1 MGKTLYLECSRGIS
15 GDMAVAAL
23 IDLGADTEVLNK
35 VLQSLGL
42 EGFEVKIGRV
52 KKSGIDACDFN
63 VILDKKHENHDH
75 DMEYLYGKACHNH
88 EHSHEQMHNEEM
100 EHSHK
105 HMHGEEMHH
114 SHEHMHNDNI
124 SHGHEHEHRGLA
136 QIFEI
141 IDNAGLTPN
150 AKEMAKKIFNIIARA
165 EAKAHGVDIS
175 KVHFHEVGAIDSIVD
190 IIAAAVCIDNLGI
203 TEACVPVLCEGSG
216 SVRCQHGILPV
227 PVPAVV
233 NIVTDNGLRLKITD
247 TEGELVTPTGAAIA
261 AALKTSDRLPDSF
274 YIEKTGLGAGK
285 RNYEKPS
292 ILRAMLINTGQQS
305 DYIYKL
311 ETNIDDCSGEALGY
325 LMEKL
330 FDKGALDV
338 SYTPVFMKKNRPA
351 YQLNVICNECD
362 MERLEKI
369 IFKGTTTIG
378 IRRIR
383 LERTVL
389 KRELINVNTSIGSAL
404 VKVCYLDM
412 EKRFYPEYQSVSA
425 ICDDK
430 DIPYIEAYNI
440 IQEECKKLYGN
451 D

>member
-351 YQLNVICNECD
+351 YQLNVICNEFG

>member
-1 MGKTLYLECSRGIS
+1 MDKTLYLECCRGIS

-23 IDLGADTEVLNK
+23 IDLGADTKVLNK
-35 VLQSLGL
+35 ALQSLGL
-42 EGFEVKIGRV
+42 EGFDVKISRV

-100 EHSHK
+100 EHSH
-105 HMHGEEMHH
+105 
-114 SHEHMHNDNI
+114 EHMHNDNI
-124 SHGHEHEHRGLA
+124 SHSHEHEHRGLA

-150 AKEMAKKIFNIIARA
+150 AKELAKKIFNIIARA

-203 TEACVPVLCEGSG
+203 TEACVSVLCEGSG

>member
-1 MGKTLYLECSRGIS
+1 MGKTLYLECCRGIS

-35 VLQSLGL
+35 ALQSLGL
-42 EGFEVKIGRV
+42 KGFEVKIGRV

-100 EHSHK
+100 EHSHE

-114 SHEHMHNDNI
+114 SHKHMHNDNI

-261 AALKTSDRLPDSF
+261 AALKTSDRLPDGF

-351 YQLNVICNECD
+351 CQLNVICNECD

>member
-1 MGKTLYLECSRGIS
+1 MGKTLYLECCRGIS

-35 VLQSLGL
+35 ALQSLGL
-42 EGFEVKIGRV
+42 DGFEVKIGRV

-124 SHGHEHEHRGLA
+124 YHGHEHEHRGLA

-305 DYIYKL
+305 DCIYKL

>member
-1 MGKTLYLECSRGIS
+1 MGKTLYLECCRGIS

-35 VLQSLGL
+35 ALQSLGL

-150 AKEMAKKIFNIIARA
+150 AKELAKKIFNIIARA

>member
-1 MGKTLYLECSRGIS
+1 MDKTLYLECCRGIS

-23 IDLGADTEVLNK
+23 IDLGADTKVLNK
-35 VLQSLGL
+35 ALQSLGL
-42 EGFEVKIGRV
+42 EGFDVKISRV

-88 EHSHEQMHNEEM
+88 EHSHEHMHGEEM
-100 EHSHK
+100 EHSHE

-124 SHGHEHEHRGLA
+124 SHSHEHEHRGLA

-150 AKEMAKKIFNIIARA
+150 AKELAKKIFNIIARA

-203 TEACVPVLCEGSG
+203 TDVCVPVLCEGSG

>member
-1 MGKTLYLECSRGIS
+1 MDKTLYLECCRGIS

-23 IDLGADTEVLNK
+23 IDLGADTKVLNK
-35 VLQSLGL
+35 ALQSLGL
-42 EGFEVKIGRV
+42 EGFDVKISRV

-88 EHSHEQMHNEEM
+88 EHSHEHMHNEEM
-100 EHSHK
+100 EHSHE

-114 SHEHMHNDNI
+114 SHDHMHNDNI
-124 SHGHEHEHRGLA
+124 SHSHEHEHRGLA

-150 AKEMAKKIFNIIARA
+150 AKELAKKIFNIIARA

-175 KVHFHEVGAIDSIVD
+175 KVHFHEVGAIDSIID

-203 TEACVPVLCEGSG
+203 TDVCVPVLCEGSG

>member
-1 MGKTLYLECSRGIS
+1 MGKTLYLECCRGIS

-35 VLQSLGL
+35 ALQSLGL

-100 EHSHK
+100 EHSHE

-114 SHEHMHNDNI
+114 SHKHMHNDNI

-141 IDNAGLTPN
+141 IDNARLTPN

>member
-1 MGKTLYLECSRGIS
+1 MSKTLYLECCRGIS

-23 IDLGADTEVLNK
+23 IDLGADTKVLNK
-35 VLQSLGL
+35 ALQSLGL
-42 EGFEVKIGRV
+42 EGFDVKISRV

-100 EHSHK
+100 DHSHE
-105 HMHGEEMHH
+105 HMHGEEMQH

-124 SHGHEHEHRGLA
+124 SHSHEHEHRGLA

-141 IDNAGLTPN
+141 IDNARLTPN
-150 AKEMAKKIFNIIARA
+150 AKELAKKIFNIIARA

-203 TEACVPVLCEGSG
+203 TDVCVPVLCEGSG

-292 ILRAMLINTGQQS
+292 ILRAMLINSGQPA
-305 DYIYKL
+305 DCIYKL

-325 LMEKL
+325 LMDKL

-425 ICDDK
+425 ICDDN

>member
-1 MGKTLYLECSRGIS
+1 MSKTLYLECCRGIS

-23 IDLGADTEVLNK
+23 IDLGADTKVLNK
-35 VLQSLGL
+35 ALQSLGL
-42 EGFEVKIGRV
+42 EGFDVKISRV

-100 EHSHK
+100 DHSHE
-105 HMHGEEMHH
+105 HMHGEEMQH

-124 SHGHEHEHRGLA
+124 SHSHEHEHRGLA

-141 IDNAGLTPN
+141 IDNARLTPN
-150 AKEMAKKIFNIIARA
+150 AKELAKKIFNIIARA

-203 TEACVPVLCEGSG
+203 TDVCVPVLCEGSG

-325 LMEKL
+325 LMDKL

>member
-1 MGKTLYLECSRGIS
+1 MDKTLYLECCRGIS

-23 IDLGADTEVLNK
+23 IDLGADTKVLNK
-35 VLQSLGL
+35 ALQSLGL
-42 EGFEVKIGRV
+42 EGFDVKISRV

-100 EHSHK
+100 EHSH
-105 HMHGEEMHH
+105 
-114 SHEHMHNDNI
+114 EHMHNDNI
-124 SHGHEHEHRGLA
+124 SHSHEHEHRGLA

-141 IDNAGLTPN
+141 IDNARLTPN
-150 AKEMAKKIFNIIARA
+150 AKELAKKIFNIIARA

-203 TEACVPVLCEGSG
+203 TDVCVPVLCEGSG

-330 FDKGALDV
+330 FDKGALDI

-425 ICDDK
+425 ICDDN

>member
-35 VLQSLGL
+35 ALQSLGL

-100 EHSHK
+100 EHSHE

-114 SHEHMHNDNI
+114 SHKHMHNDNI

-425 ICDDK
+425 ICYDK

>member
-1 MGKTLYLECSRGIS
+1 MGKTLYLECCRGIS

-35 VLQSLGL
+35 ALQSLGL

-425 ICDDK
+425 ICDDR